1 MIAYSVVGTAPF
13 IVIVPSEGLT
23 IRAFLPSCARSIIA
37 AQAKSC
43 LLYTSE
49 EGGELAI
56 LPGGTQIIPADQ
68 TDNLINASCHSKS
81 ITFAPQFNIQ
91 LSGNPSEEQL
101 QTLEERIM
109 EIARRMF
116 EQMQD
121 EDSSVEALQ
130 ASLL

>member
-1 MIAYSVVGTAPF
+1 MGTITIGPTGVTNARIPGHARGTSNF
-13 IVIVPSEGLT
+13 EGGLT
-23 IRAFLPSCARSIIA
+23 RIN
-37 AQAKSC
+37 
-43 LLYTSE
+43 E

-68 TDNLINASCHSKS
+68 TDNLINASRHSKS

-101 QTLEERIM
+101 QNLEERIM

-116 EQMQD
+116 EQLQD

>member
-1 MIAYSVVGTAPF
+1 MSRFFLAAASASSASVSVGVTSIPGNA
-13 IVIVPSEGLT
+13 EGT
-23 IRAFLPSCARSIIA
+23 DNFEGGWTRIN
-37 AQAKSC
+37 
-43 LLYTSE
+43 E